1 MSFRHF
7 APAEPKRKRA
17 PDVDIFTACREGH
30 IDVVISLLS
39 TEDADVNQA
48 NNNGYTPLFWASGNG
63 HAEIVKLLL
72 AAPGIDVNKA
82 DNDGFTPLYNA
93 SWDGH
98 VEVVK
103 LLLAA
108 PGIDVNQADN
118 GYGRTPLYSASRRN
132 NARIVSLLLHA
143 DADPYLANNNG
154 LRPIDVARGR
164 ARRILERWLRSRERI
179 LANRLTV
186 LPHHV
191 IRDKIKPHI
200 GHYHQ
205 YVNDSGRFFQSPR
218 QLN

>member
-1 MSFRHF
+1 
-7 APAEPKRKRA
+7 
-17 PDVDIFTACREGH
+17 
-30 IDVVISLLS
+30 
-39 TEDADVNQA
+39 VNQA
-48 NNNGYTPLFWASGNG
+48 A
-63 HAEIVKLLL
+63 
-72 AAPGIDVNKA
+72 
-82 DNDGFTPLYNA
+82 NDGCTPLYNA

>member
-1 MSFRHF
+1 MTKELHDSL
-7 APAEPKRKRA
+7 EKGNLPKVGSILRA
-17 PDVDIFTACREGH
+17 DKKLIESLWRQLETPLWIASQKGH
-30 IDVVISLLS
+30 TQIVKMLLAVG
-39 TEDADVNQA
+39 ADVNQA
-48 NNNGYTPLFWASGNG
+48 EEDGRTPLF
-63 HAEIVKLLL
+63 
-72 AAPGIDVNKA
+72 
-82 DNDGFTPLYNA
+82 TA
-93 SWDGH
+93 SWEGH